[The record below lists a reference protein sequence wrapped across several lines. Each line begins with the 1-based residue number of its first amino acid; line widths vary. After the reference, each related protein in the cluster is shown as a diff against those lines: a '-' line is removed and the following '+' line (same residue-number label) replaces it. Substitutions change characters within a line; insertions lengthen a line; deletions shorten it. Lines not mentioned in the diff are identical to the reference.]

1 VGGGGDGTKE
11 GRKEGRKAEEDGIIM
26 VRLMSCPPY
35 VVVKIERIQEYR
47 QIDSQSCR

>member
-1 VGGGGDGTKE
+1 
-11 GRKEGRKAEEDGIIM
+11 M

-47 QIDSQSCR
+47 QTDRQSVMQADRQQK